1 MLYKSILFLA
11 ILTIALAA
19 TPISTIN
26 SIRKKSGATTLTY
39 SKKLSIAAYKHAYYV
54 SKSSLLGHYED
65 SSYKYFYGSAP
76 WDRVLRA
83 GFGTAVVVEN
93 ISFYE
98 KNYRASIRKLMGTV
112 YHRLAFLTLEVD
124 SIGYGTVGRIY
135 VYDMSNSKVAALCKK
150 HYKNAPMVI
159 NGVCPNP
166 SDIIPENLFKTA
178 MWRMKSKAKSVI
190 IYPYRNQK
198 GVGVRGVE
206 ESPKFLNRLFGYP
219 VSITFNSRYASKVVL
234 KSFKL
239 LKGAKVVN
247 GKIVTSR
254 SDTHKKIKPNTFVFA
269 PDRYLSS
276 ASTYRVKVVA
286 LVNGKRKVVE
296 WSFSTR

>member
-1 MLYKSILFLA
+1 MA

-39 SKKLSIAAYKHAYYV
+39 SKKLSVAAYKHAYYV

-65 SSYKYFYGSAP
+65 SSYNYFYGSAP

-124 SIGYGTVGRIY
+124 SIGYATVGRIY

-159 NGVCPNP
+159 NGVCPNS
-166 SDIIPENLFKTA
+166 SDIIP
-178 MWRMKSKAKSVI
+178 
-190 IYPYRNQK
+190 
-198 GVGVRGVE
+198 
-206 ESPKFLNRLFGYP
+206 
-219 VSITFNSRYASKVVL
+219 
-234 KSFKL
+234 
-239 LKGAKVVN
+239 
-247 GKIVTSR
+247 
-254 SDTHKKIKPNTFVFA
+254 
-269 PDRYLSS
+269 
-276 ASTYRVKVVA
+276 
-286 LVNGKRKVVE
+286 
-296 WSFSTR
+296 